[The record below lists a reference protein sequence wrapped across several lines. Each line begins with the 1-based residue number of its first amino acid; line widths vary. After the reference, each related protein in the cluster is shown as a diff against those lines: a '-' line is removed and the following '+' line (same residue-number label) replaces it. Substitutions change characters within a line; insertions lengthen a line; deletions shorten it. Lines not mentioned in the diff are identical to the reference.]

1 MRRIFEP
8 ICIVLFFA
16 LLISLGC
23 VYEVDQPAKSNPNV
37 VIKIPQG
44 NGNPVLL
51 DGMFSEGEWE
61 DALMVP
67 MNDSI
72 TLYFKKYRGHF
83 YLGLYAPAYAVSAPN
98 VYFQLNDSNIL
109 QLHVSAQL
117 GERLLKPGSA
127 DEDDPR
133 FNWGYSD
140 GWYANESRWDQN
152 LRNHLIDSIGQDN
165 NEAFE
170 LSMFP
175 KEGTEIQI
183 LQSKLRS
190 DSLKFRIEL
199 MIPPDYDGRDH
210 FPGGTTKKNTEG
222 WTTLVF

>member
-1 MRRIFEP
+1 MRGLFIT
-8 ICIVLFFA
+8 ICIVLFFT

-23 VYEVDQPAKSNPNV
+23 VYEVDQPVKSNPNV
-37 VIKIPQG
+37 VINIPQG

-51 DGMFSEGEWE
+51 DGMFSEGEWD

-83 YLGLYAPAYAVSAPN
+83 YLGVYTPIYAISVPN
-98 VYFQLNDSNIL
+98 AFFQLNDSTIL

-117 GERLLKPGSA
+117 GERLLKPGLA
-127 DEDDPR
+127 DEDDAS
-133 FNWGYSD
+133 FIWGYSD

-152 LRNHLIDSIGQDN
+152 LRSHLIDSIGQDN

-170 LSMFP
+170 MSMFP
-175 KEGTEIQI
+175 REGTEIQI
-183 LQSKLRS
+183 LQSKLQS
-190 DSLKFRIEL
+190 DILKFRIEIL
-199 MIPPDYDGRDH
+199 IPPEYDGHNH
-210 FPGGTTKKNTEG
+210 FPSGTTIKNTDG
-222 WTTLVF
+222 WTNLVF